1 MNNQTF
7 DLTSHKTLNNLQLI
21 RVVLAILIVL
31 YHSILFL
38 NGHYFSV
45 VHVEKQVVPSYIA
58 DWLNSFHIY
67 SFVFVS
73 GYLFFYLKN
82 EKKTYNSYRRFI
94 INKIKRLLVPYFVV
108 SILWAAPIDFFFY
121 RGDFSFFFTKYI
133 LGEGP
138 SQLWFLLMLFWI
150 FLLFYPLSNL
160 FMKKCLFFIPLLTYV
175 ISIVGSQYL
184 PNVFQIWNVFKFFP
198 FFYFGYVTRMF
209 FEKKIKL
216 SLFWVWIIIN
226 ISLFVM
232 YIFIESNSG
241 ITFSLIR
248 ISLMF
253 LIHFTGVLMVWCS
266 LQFIGSHFSCEKSR
280 VITFLAK
287 RSMLVYLFHQ
297 QFIFLVTYFLI
308 NRISIYIIPLVSF
321 FVSLICSLL
330 IASLILRFNWLRIL
344 FGEKTKPSTN
354 SLKVE

>member
-121 RGDFSFFFTKYI
+121 RGDFLFSLQNTYLGKGHLSYGFCLCFF
-133 LGEGP
+133 G
-138 SQLWFLLMLFWI
+138 
-150 FLLFYPLSNL
+150 
-160 FMKKCLFFIPLLTYV
+160 
-175 ISIVGSQYL
+175 
-184 PNVFQIWNVFKFFP
+184 
-198 FFYFGYVTRMF
+198 FFYC
-209 FEKKIKL
+209 
-216 SLFWVWIIIN
+216 
-226 ISLFVM
+226 
-232 YIFIESNSG
+232 FILCQ
-241 ITFSLIR
+241 I
-248 ISLMF
+248 
-253 LIHFTGVLMVWCS
+253 
-266 LQFIGSHFSCEKSR
+266 
-280 VITFLAK
+280 
-287 RSMLVYLFHQ
+287 YL
-297 QFIFLVTYFLI
+297 
-308 NRISIYIIPLVSF
+308 
-321 FVSLICSLL
+321 
-330 IASLILRFNWLRIL
+330 
-344 FGEKTKPSTN
+344 
-354 SLKVE
+354 